1 MKKRFTA
8 LFTLMAV
15 LIFSTN
21 VFAHSL
27 WINLNESF
35 AHPPGHAI
43 SSLGWGHVVPM
54 DDFFMSEAG
63 AVTIERYELV
73 GPDNSKTAIPLPIIK
88 KEKIVKSKTGMD
100 IIPGDLGLRKISLT
114 KETVPGTYQVVSESK
129 ATFFTGYV
137 DKSGKTKM
145 ATKAMDEIK
154 DAKTFNFSC
163 RYKAVAKSYMAIN
176 KWTTPKPAG
185 HELELMPTCDLSDV
199 HAGDLITFETMLNG
213 KKLNC
218 DMDGMNYLFATS
230 NTYGGPDKFFLAS
243 YIMDGKAQV
252 RVPTAG
258 EWVVSVMVR
267 KEVKPD
273 NELKHLVEKCQTI
286 YYGATVSLSVK
297 P

>member
-1 MKKRFTA
+1 MKKRFTS
-8 LFTLMAV
+8 LFTLMAA

-27 WINLNESF
+27 WVNLNESF

-54 DDFFMSEAG
+54 DDFLMSEAG
-63 AVTIERYELV
+63 AVTIERYDLV

-100 IIPGDLGLRKISLT
+100 IIPGDLGLRKFSLT
-114 KETVPGTYQVVSESK
+114 KETVPGTYQVLAESK

-145 ATKAMDEIK
+145 ATKPMDKIK

-199 HAGDLITFETMLNG
+199 HAGDLITFEAMLNA

-230 NTYGGPDKFFLAS
+230 NTYGGPDKFSLSS
-243 YIMDGKAQV
+243 YIMDGKAQI
-252 RVPTAG
+252 RVPTSG

-286 YYGATVSLSVK
+286 YYGATVSLTVK